1 MKAAWFAASLAL
13 LATSAS
19 AQVYWGWQ
27 VKPQTD
33 KIAGRTVLVA
43 QMATATVKREGLR
56 RDKPVAQ
63 LLVYCDPRQSTV
75 QIAFSHKITSSNN
88 LSFGYRTDS
97 GAKKFDTQAMSG
109 HRSIELKGVEA
120 NELLKQ
126 LTSSSKLY
134 VRTESRGI
142 GVSEAEFATTGAAP
156 HLAAALK
163 ECRG

>member
-1 MKAAWFAASLAL
+1 MKALCLAASLTFA
-13 LATSAS
+13 AASAS

-33 KIAGRTVLVA
+33 KLSGRTVQVA

-56 RDKPVAQ
+56 RDKPTAL
-63 LLVYCDPRQSTV
+63 LLVYCDPRQPTV
-75 QIAFSHKITSSNN
+75 QIAFSHKITSAST

-97 GAKKFDTQAMSG
+97 GSKKFDAQAMSG
-109 HRSIELKGVEA
+109 HRSIELKGPEA

-126 LTSSSKLY
+126 LSSSSMIY

-142 GVSEAEFATTGAAP
+142 GVSQAEFATTGAAAP
-156 HLAAALK
+156 IAAALK
-163 ECRG
+163 DCR